1 MVNVVKIQAKSVYC
15 TGDIHGNI
23 NAVLYQ
29 IKQYDIRDTV
39 IVCCGDI
46 GLGFNKP
53 EYYRQLFNKVKK
65 TLSKYNDYLIL
76 IRGNHDDPRYFDGK
90 MFNDKRIKA
99 VSDYTVVEICDENE
113 KIPQFNILC
122 IGGATSVDRVER
134 MIRDNRVLMEYARH
148 HVVGNLDELNKQIG
162 EIPMSYWRGEQPVY
176 DEQKIDEINKNYKID
191 AVATHTCPSFCKPL
205 TKDGIK
211 YWMERDVDLEDDI
224 DNERETMDKIYHRLT
239 NKQFLLSNWCY
250 GHYHFHNM
258 ENINGIRFT
267 LLDMERNG
275 KMDMVEIYNNSLK
288 K

>member
-23 NAVLYQ
+23 NAVSYQ
-29 IKQYDIRDTV
+29 IKQYDIRDAV

-99 VSDYTVVEICDENE
+99 VSDYTVVGICGEDREFF
-113 KIPQFNILC
+113 QFNILC

-162 EIPMSYWRGEQPVY
+162 KIPMSYWRGEQPVY
-176 DEQKIDEINKNYKID
+176 DEQKIDEINKNYQID

-211 YWMERDVDLEDDI
+211 YWMERDVDLENDI
-224 DNERETMDKIYHRLT
+224 DNERETMDKIYHRLVSR
-239 NKQFLLSNWCY
+239 QFLLSNWCY

-275 KMDMVEIYNNSLK
+275 KMDMVEIYKRL
-288 K
+288 